1 MKIQL
6 LFVAV
11 VISLA
16 SCKNYK
22 EELDQASRERDSLYM
37 IIDTRDSS
45 INDFLES
52 YNQIQVNLD
61 SIANKGNTISR
72 NMSSEGQV
80 KSSRERINENIE
92 AINALV
98 DENRKKIAELNR
110 KLKASGNK
118 NSKLEKM
125 IETLNSQIAEK
136 DKELVDLN
144 DRLNAMNANI
154 TQLQTTVDTLNIVT
168 ASQSKTI
175 SDQTAA
181 MHTAYYIVGK
191 SRDLQDMKIINKEG
205 GLLGM
210 GKTSRLSD
218 NIDNSKFTKIDYT
231 QTTTIPVNGNNMK
244 IITTH
249 SVNSY
254 ALDKEGKNKTTNLRV
269 TEPDLFWSASK
280 YLVIVID

>member
-6 LFVAV
+6 LFVAIA
-11 VISLA
+11 ISFA

-22 EELDQASRERDSLYM
+22 DELDQSNRERDSLFM

-61 SIANKGNTISR
+61 SIANKGNTISK

-92 AINALV
+92 AINNLV
-98 DENRKKIAELNR
+98 EENRKKIAELDR

-118 NSKLEKM
+118 NGKLQKM
-125 IETLNSQIAEK
+125 IETLNAKIAEK
-136 DKELVDLN
+136 DKELTDLN

-154 TQLQTTVDTLNIVT
+154 TQLQTTVDTLNVVT
-168 ASQSKTI
+168 ANQSRTI

-191 SRDLQDMKIINKEG
+191 SRDLQDMKIINKAG

-231 QTTTIPVNGNNMK
+231 QTTTIPVNGDNVK
-244 IITTH
+244 IITSH
-249 SVNSY
+249 PVDAY
-254 ALDKEGKNKTTNLRV
+254 GLEKEGKNKVTNLRV
-269 TEPDLFWSASK
+269 SNPDLFWSASK
-280 YLVIVID
+280 YLVIIID